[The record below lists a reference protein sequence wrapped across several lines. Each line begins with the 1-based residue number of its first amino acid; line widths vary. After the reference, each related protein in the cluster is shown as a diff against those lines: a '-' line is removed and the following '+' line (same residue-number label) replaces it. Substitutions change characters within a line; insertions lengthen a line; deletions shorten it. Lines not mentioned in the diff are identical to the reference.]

1 MRLRNIPGAQE
12 AVAAHPL
19 CDSDETPLAG
29 QWNGIFDNTHPLY
42 LEIGTGKG
50 QFLVTL
56 ASQHPELNF
65 VGIEMFDSVLVRA
78 LQRVDAND
86 PPLANI
92 RFLRMNAENICAM
105 FAPGEVARIYL
116 NFSDPWPKERHAKR
130 RLTSAR
136 YLERYDKILA
146 PDGQIEFK
154 TDDQD
159 LFRFSLEQAE
169 EAGWTL
175 LACTCDLHY
184 DEEMSA
190 ENVMTEYEERF
201 TGEGKPIYKM
211 IVSRKKM

>member
-29 QWNGIFDNTHPLY
+29 QWGSIFDNDHPLY
-42 LEIGTGKG
+42 VEIGTGKG

-56 ASQHPELNF
+56 ASLHPELNY
-65 VGIEMFDSVLVRA
+65 VGIERFDSVLFRA
-78 LQRVDAND
+78 LQRVDASD
-86 PPLANI
+86 MPLANI
-92 RFLRMNAENICAM
+92 RFLRMNAENICTM
-105 FAPGEVARIYL
+105 FAPGEVARLYL

-136 YLERYDKILA
+136 YLERYDQILT

-154 TDDQD
+154 TDNRD

-169 EAGWTL
+169 EAGWNL

-190 ENVMTEYEERF
+190 GNVMTEYEERF

-211 IVSRKKM
+211 IISREKM